1 MDHLNGHNILLVDDD
16 SEQAPIIKQLLETS
30 ITKKITVFW
39 YKNGVAALEFL
50 AVKTSPT
57 ISLVLL
63 ETQNTN
69 FDGISVLKQLKDV
82 SSPHRIIPVII
93 FSRSK
98 DLPRI
103 KQCFSLGANSWVRKS
118 SDSNRLKKNLE
129 AILEFWLIHAILP
142 STLT

>member
-16 SEQAPIIKQLLETS
+16 SEQAPIIKQILETS
-30 ITKKITVFW
+30 ISKKITVFW
-39 YKNGVAALEFL
+39 YKNGVAALDFL

-63 ETQNTN
+63 ETKNTN

-98 DLPRI
+98 DLPSI

-118 SDSNRLKKNLE
+118 SDSNTLKKDLE
-129 AILEFWLIHAILP
+129 AILEFWLVHAILP
-142 STLT
+142 SALT

>member
-16 SEQAPIIKQLLETS
+16 SEQAPIIKQILETS
-30 ITKKITVFW
+30 ISKKITVFW
-39 YKNGVAALEFL
+39 YKNGVAALDFL

-63 ETQNTN
+63 ETKNTN

-98 DLPRI
+98 DLPGI

-118 SDSNRLKKNLE
+118 SDSNTLKKNLE